1 MTSSLLTPWWL
12 VAWRGHD
19 FPEHLP
25 LPFEVERVPVT
36 VEESVHYPPLGA
48 SVDEEWLSIASPS
61 YGYIRLGPEDRT
73 FVITMFHELHCLR
86 MINRA
91 FSKMVGANVGH
102 IKHCLNYIRQGILC
116 DPDLTLEPGNF
127 EERDFEVERV
137 GGTHMCLNWDPLY
150 EWVDENYFG
159 WVNRTGWGEPLSV
172 DSTVLALIV
181 CYSAAASGLGERGTR
196 FLTPVHGSIHTC
208 VLLYNKCPAI
218 HSRRARCHRRLAA
231 SSRDFR

>member
-1 MTSSLLTPWWL
+1 MLSSTTKVLLLFL
-12 VAWRGHD
+12 VNIVNVLYILSYVRNASSSRSAAFKEHDYSWRGHD

-36 VEESVHYPPLGA
+36 IEESVHYPPLGA
-48 SVDEEWLSIASPS
+48 PTDQEWLSIASPS

-91 FSKMVGANVGH
+91 LSKMPGATVDH

-116 DPDLTLEPGNF
+116 EPDLTLEPGNF
-127 EERDFEVERV
+127 EERDFEVERI

-150 EWVDENYFG
+150 EWVDDNYYG
-159 WVNRTGWGEPLSV
+159 WINRTGWVPPHPGSGQE
-172 DSTVLALIV
+172 AH
-181 CYSAAASGLGERGTR
+181 AS
-196 FLTPVHGSIHTC
+196 
-208 VLLYNKCPAI
+208 
-218 HSRRARCHRRLAA
+218 
-231 SSRDFR
+231 

>member
-1 MTSSLLTPWWL
+1 MLSPTAKALLLL
-12 VAWRGHD
+12 VVNVVNVLYILSHVRNAFSPRPALSQEQEYSWRGHD

-25 LPFEVERVPVT
+25 LPFKVERVPVT
-36 VEESVHYPPLGA
+36 LEESVHYPPLGA
-48 SVDEEWLSIASPS
+48 PTDQEWLSIASPS

-91 FSKMVGANVGH
+91 FSKMPGATVYH
-102 IKHCLNYIRQGILC
+102 IKHCLNYIRQGVLC

-150 EWVDENYFG
+150 EWVDDNYYG
-159 WVNRTGWGEPLSV
+159 WINRTGWVPPH
-172 DSTVLALIV
+172 A
-181 CYSAAASGLGERGTR
+181 
-196 FLTPVHGSIHTC
+196 GSEQEAH
-208 VLLYNKCPAI
+208 P
-218 HSRRARCHRRLAA
+218 S
-231 SSRDFR
+231 